1 MLRTATI
8 LYLQRAHALLV
19 LLIQRVTWN
28 GVGGGG
34 EGSSAGLL
42 KSGECVSGGVYGI
55 CACAKGAPLSY
66 HLDRI
71 APGVLSLC
79 VPREASDPRLPVGIF
94 VCLFVCNFTTDT

>member
-1 MLRTATI
+1 MLRTTI
-8 LYLQRAHALLV
+8 LYLQRAHTLLV

-28 GVGGGG
+28 EVGGWGE

-42 KSGECVSGGVYGI
+42 KSGERVSGGVYGI
-55 CACAKGAPLSY
+55 CLCAKGAPLSY

-79 VPREASDPRLPVGIF
+79 VPREASDPTSCWDF
-94 VCLFVCNFTTDT
+94 CLFVCL